1 MENEELLTDP
11 AAAAAQLA
19 ALRSDREALA
29 TRVVQPWWYDAA
41 LGVVV
46 FVLLAPLSTRSP
58 WLVLG
63 GVVVGMAGLAALRS
77 VYTKITGVWVSGLRP
92 GPTRRAIGVWVVLY
106 AVVVAAAAVAEFLLD
121 VRGAMVVG
129 AAVLGV
135 GIALI
140 SRWWTRIYVAELR
153 SAP

>member
-1 MENEELLTDP
+1 MESEELRTDR

-19 ALRSDREALA
+19 ALQQGRESLA

-41 LGVVV
+41 LGLVV
-46 FVLLAPLSTRSP
+46 FVLLAPISTRNP
-58 WLVLG
+58 WLILA
-63 GVVVGMAGLAALRS
+63 GVVVGMAGMAALRS
-77 VYTKITGVWVSGLRP
+77 VYTRITGVWVSGLRP
-92 GPTRRAIGVWVVLY
+92 GPTRRAMNVWFVLY
-106 AVVVAAAAVAEFLLD
+106 AVVLAAAAVAEFLLH
-121 VRGAMVVG
+121 VPGAIVVG

-153 SAP
+153 SAA

>member
-1 MENEELLTDP
+1 MENEKVQNDP

-19 ALRSDREALA
+19 ALRTDREALA
-29 TRVVQPWWYDAA
+29 NRVVQPWWYDAA
-41 LGVVV
+41 LGLIV
-46 FVLLAPLSTRSP
+46 FVLLASLSTRNA
-58 WLVLG
+58 WWIFG
-63 GVVVGMAGLAALRS
+63 AVVVGSAGLGALKV

-92 GPTRRAIGVWVVLY
+92 GPTRRALHVWVVLY
-106 AVVVAAAAVAEFLLD
+106 AVVLGAAACAEYLLH

-153 SAP
+153 SAA